1 MKRGDSGLSLLLGV
15 NKPPSF
21 TSHDIVNTCRRVFGE
36 RRVGH
41 GGTLDPFATG
51 VLPVMVGPATRMAP
65 LFEAGK
71 KEYVACIS
79 FGKSTTTDD
88 LTGTELGRAA
98 IPLELADVNFATQI
112 LQEFTGTLEQI
123 PPKYSAVKID
133 GVRAYTQARE
143 SLDFQI
149 KPRKVE
155 VYSAELLD
163 VEANPNVTELFW
175 RVKFTVGSGTYI
187 RSLARDIGE
196 RVGCPAHLSA
206 LCRLSVGG
214 ITLEN
219 SLKVDELFEQKDAC
233 ALDPCKVLPHLTYF
247 LDSSHEGVVR
257 NGAPIKFDES
267 LVYEYVNGEPQ
278 MFEGEFKNDSKF
290 LVSSPDE
297 VLGVYTLD
305 KSKHML
311 KAETIFSVG
320 VSRCNHKL

>member
-1 MKRGDSGLSLLLGV
+1 MKRGESGLSLLLGV
-15 NKPPSF
+15 NKPLSF

-51 VLPVMVGPATRMAP
+51 VLPVMVGPATRLAP
-65 LFEAGK
+65 LFEDGK
-71 KEYVACIS
+71 KEYVACIT

-88 LTGTELGRAA
+88 LTGTELKCAE
-98 IPLELADVNFATQI
+98 ILPELADANFTSKI
-112 LQEFTGTLEQI
+112 LKEFTGVLEQI
-123 PPKYSAVKID
+123 PPNYSAVKID
-133 GVRAYTQARE
+133 GVRAYSRARE
-143 SLDFQI
+143 GYDVTF
-149 KPRKVE
+149 KPRLVK

-163 VEANPNVTELFW
+163 IETNPSVTELSW

-206 LCRLSVGG
+206 LCRLSVDR

-247 LDSSHEGVVR
+247 LDSAHEGVVR
-257 NGAPIKFDES
+257 NGAPIKFDET
-267 LVYEYVNGEPQ
+267 LVYKYEDNEPQ
-278 MFEGEFKNDSKF
+278 MIEGEISNDTKF

-297 VLGVYTLD
+297 VLGVYVLD
-305 KSKHML
+305 ADKQML

-320 VSRCNHKL
+320 VQRCNRKL

>member
-1 MKRGDSGLSLLLGV
+1 MKRGESGLSLLLGV
-15 NKPPSF
+15 NKPLSF

-51 VLPVMVGPATRMAP
+51 VLPVMVGPATRLAP
-65 LFEAGK
+65 LFEDGK
-71 KEYVACIS
+71 KEYVACIT

-88 LTGTELGRAA
+88 LTGTELKCAE
-98 IPLELADVNFATQI
+98 ILPELADANFTSKI
-112 LQEFTGTLEQI
+112 LKEFTGVLEQI
-123 PPKYSAVKID
+123 PPNYSAVKID
-133 GVRAYTQARE
+133 GIRAYSRARE
-143 SLDFQI
+143 GHDVTF
-149 KPRKVE
+149 KPRLVK

-163 VEANPNVTELFW
+163 IETNPSVTELSW

-187 RSLARDIGE
+187 RALARDIGE

-233 ALDPCKVLPHLTYF
+233 TLDPCKVLPHLTYF
-247 LDSSHEGVVR
+247 LDSAHEGVVR
-257 NGAPIKFDES
+257 NGAPIKFDET
-267 LVYEYVNGEPQ
+267 LVYKYEDNEPQ
-278 MFEGEFKNDSKF
+278 MFEGEISNDTKL
-290 LVSSPDE
+290 LVSSPEE
-297 VLGVYTLD
+297 VLGVYVLD
-305 KSKHML
+305 ADKQML

-320 VSRCNHKL
+320 VQRCNLKL

>member
-1 MKRGDSGLSLLLGV
+1 MKRGASGLSFMLGV

-51 VLPVMVGPATRMAP
+51 VLPVMVGPATRLAP
-65 LFEAGK
+65 LFENCK
-71 KEYVACIS
+71 KEYVACIT

-88 LTGTELGRAA
+88 LTGTELKRSD
-98 IPLELADVNFATQI
+98 ILPELADSNFAKKV
-112 LQEFTGTLEQI
+112 LEGFTGKIEQI
-123 PPKYSAVKID
+123 PPNFSAVKID
-133 GVRAYTQARE
+133 GVRAYSKARE
-143 SLDFQI
+143 GLTVDI
-149 KPRKVE
+149 KSRIVD
-155 VYSAELLD
+155 VFSAELLD
-163 VEANPNVTELFW
+163 IETNPSATELLW

-196 RVGCPAHLSA
+196 KVGCPAHLSA

-214 ITLEN
+214 ITLKN
-219 SLKVDELFEQKDAC
+219 SLKLDELYDNKDNC
-233 ALDPCKVLPHLTYF
+233 LLDPCKVLPLLTYF
-247 LDSSHEGVVR
+247 LDSAHEGVVR
-257 NGAPIKFDES
+257 NGAPIKFDDS
-267 LVYEYVNGEPQ
+267 LVYKYENDEPQ
-278 MFEGEFKNDSKF
+278 MFEGEFINDTKF

-305 KSKHML
+305 KSREML

-320 VSRCNHKL
+320 VSR